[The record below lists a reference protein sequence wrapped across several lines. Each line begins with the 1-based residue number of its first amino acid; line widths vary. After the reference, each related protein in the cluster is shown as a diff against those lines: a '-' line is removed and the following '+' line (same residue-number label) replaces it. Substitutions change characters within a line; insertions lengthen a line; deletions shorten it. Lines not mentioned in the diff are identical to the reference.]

1 MLGGGLSPR
10 KESAVAKKTLDK
22 LSMKGKRV
30 LVRVDFNVPLDDNGN
45 VTDDRRIRMALPTIK
60 CASAA
65 GGRVILMSHLGRPD
79 GKPNP
84 AMSLKLTAV
93 ALAGLLGREVGFAPD
108 CIGAEVEKLVGAMK
122 DGEVMVLENL
132 RFHAG
137 EEANAPEFAAALR
150 KLADVY
156 VNDAFGT
163 AHRKHA
169 STYGVPALM
178 PQGTR
183 AVGFLIEKELKFLG
197 EALEKPVRPFV
208 AVLGGAKVSDK
219 IAVIENLLSKC
230 DRLLIGGA
238 MAYVFMAARGQK
250 VGKSKVEREV
260 KKKDGTKKDMI
271 AVAAKL
277 LEKIK
282 TAKCEVLFPADHLVA
297 KAFAADAETD
307 VQSPDIQDGWLGLDI
322 GPETIDLYREKLADA
337 KTVVW
342 NGPMGVFEMAPF
354 AEGSKALC
362 EAMARIAE
370 QGGTVVVGGG
380 DTAAAVE
387 KFGLAEKMTHIS
399 TGGGASL
406 EFLEGKPF
414 ETINILDDA

>member
-1 MLGGGLSPR
+1 
-10 KESAVAKKTLDK
+10 VAKKTLDQ
-22 LSMKGKRV
+22 LPMKGKRV
-30 LVRVDFNVPLDDNGN
+30 LIRVDFNVPLDENGN

-60 CASAA
+60 GAAAA

-79 GKPNP
+79 GQRVES
-84 AMSLKLTAV
+84 MSLKPTA
-93 ALAGLLGREVGFAPD
+93 ACLSKLLGADVRFAPD
-108 CIGAEVEKLVGAMK
+108 CIGPQVEKMAADLKG
-122 DGEVMVLENL
+122 GEILVLENL
-132 RFHAG
+132 RFHPG
-137 EEANAPEFAAALR
+137 EEENAPDFIQALR

-169 STYGVPALM
+169 STYGVPAAM
-178 PQGTR
+178 PKGTR
-183 AVGFLIEKELKFLG
+183 AIGFLIEKELKYLG
-197 EALEKPVRPFV
+197 EALNNPVRPFV
-208 AVLGGAKVSDK
+208 AVLGGVKVSDK
-219 IAVIENLLSKC
+219 IGVIENLLGKC

-238 MAYVFMAARGQK
+238 MAYVFMVAKGQK

-260 KKKDGTKKDMI
+260 KKKSGSKKDMI

-277 LEKIK
+277 LDKIK
-282 TAKCEVLFPADHLVA
+282 ASTCEVLLPVDHLVA
-297 KAFAADAETD
+297 RAYAADAETD
-307 VQSPDIQDGWLGLDI
+307 VQAPDIQDGWMGLDI
-322 GPETIDLYREKLADA
+322 GPDTTDLYREKLADA

-362 EAMARIAE
+362 EAMAKIAE

-380 DTAAAVE
+380 DTASAVE
-387 KFGLAEKMTHIS
+387 KFGMAGKMTHIS

-414 ETINILDDA
+414 ETLEILDDA

>member
-1 MLGGGLSPR
+1 
-10 KESAVAKKTLDK
+10 VAKKTLDQ
-22 LSMKGKRV
+22 LPLKGKRV
-30 LVRVDFNVPLDDNGN
+30 LVRVDFNVPLDENVN
-45 VTDDRRIRMALPTIK
+45 VTDDRRIRMAVPTIK
-60 CASAA
+60 CAMDA
-65 GGRVILMSHLGRPD
+65 GAKVILMSHLGRPD
-79 GKPNP
+79 GQAKPEF
-84 AMSLKLTAV
+84 SLKPTAV
-93 ALAGLLGREVGFAPD
+93 CLAGLLGRDVKFAPD
-108 CIGAEVEKLVGAMK
+108 CIGPEVEKIVGQMK
-122 DGEVMVLENL
+122 AGEALVLENL

-137 EEANAPEFAAALR
+137 EETSDKAFAESLR
-150 KLADVY
+150 RLADLY

-178 PQGTR
+178 PKGTR
-183 AVGFLIEKELKFLG
+183 AIGFLVEKELKFLG
-197 EALEKPVRPFV
+197 DALQKPERPFV
-208 AVLGGAKVSDK
+208 AVLGGVKVSDK
-219 IAVIENLLSKC
+219 IAVIENLLTKV

-260 KKKDGTKKDMI
+260 AKKDGTKKNII

-277 LEKIK
+277 LDKIK
-282 TAKCEVLFPADHLVA
+282 ASKAEVLFPIDHLVA

-307 VQSPDIQDGWLGLDI
+307 VQGPEIEDGWIGLDI
-322 GPETIDLYREKLADA
+322 GPETTALYREKLADS

-354 AEGSKALC
+354 AEGSRALC
-362 EAMARIAE
+362 EAMAHVAE
-370 QGGTVVVGGG
+370 HGTVVVGGG

-387 KFGLAEKMTHIS
+387 KFGLAARMTHIS

-414 ETINILDDA
+414 ETIEILDDA

>member
-1 MLGGGLSPR
+1 M
-10 KESAVAKKTLDK
+10 AKKTLDK
-22 LSMKGKRV
+22 MPMKGKRV
-30 LVRVDFNVPLDDNGN
+30 LVRVDFNVPLDENGN

-84 AMSLKLTAV
+84 AMSMKPTAV
-93 ALAGLLGREVGFAPD
+93 ALAGLLGREVRFAPD
-108 CIGAEVEKLVGAMK
+108 CIGAEVDKMVAGLK
-122 DGEVMVLENL
+122 DGDVLVLENL

-137 EEANAPEFAAALR
+137 EEANDPEFTTALR
-150 KLADVY
+150 NLADLY

-178 PQGTR
+178 PKGTR

-208 AVLGGAKVSDK
+208 AVMGGVKVSDK
-219 IAVIENLLSKC
+219 IAVIENLLGKC

-238 MAYVFMAARGQK
+238 MAYVFMVARGEK

-260 KKKDGTKKDMI
+260 KKKDGSKKDMI

-282 TAKCEVLFPADHLVA
+282 TAKCEVIFPVDHLVA

-307 VQSPDIQDGWLGLDI
+307 VQSPDIQDGWIGLDI
-322 GPETIDLYREKLADA
+322 GPETTDLYREKLADA

-362 EAMARIAE
+362 AAMAKVAE
-370 QGGTVVVGGG
+370 QGGTAVVGGG

>member
-1 MLGGGLSPR
+1 M
-10 KESAVAKKTLDK
+10 AKKTLDK
-22 LSMKGKRV
+22 MPMKGKRV

-84 AMSLKLTAV
+84 AMSMKPAAV
-93 ALAGLLGREVGFAPD
+93 ALAGLLGREVRFAPD
-108 CIGAEVEKLVGAMK
+108 CIGAEVDKMVAGLN
-122 DGEVMVLENL
+122 DGDVLVLENL

-137 EEANAPEFAAALR
+137 EEANDPEFTAALR
-150 KLADVY
+150 NLADLY

-178 PQGTR
+178 PKGTR

-208 AVLGGAKVSDK
+208 AVMGGVKVSDK
-219 IAVIENLLSKC
+219 IAVIENLLGKC

-238 MAYVFMAARGQK
+238 MAYVFMVARGEK

-260 KKKDGTKKDMI
+260 KKKDGSKKDMI

-277 LEKIK
+277 LGKIK
-282 TAKCEVLFPADHLVA
+282 TAKCEVIFPVDHLVA

-307 VQSPDIQDGWLGLDI
+307 VQSPDIQDGWIGLDI
-322 GPETIDLYREKLADA
+322 GPETTDLYREKLADA

-362 EAMARIAE
+362 AAMAKVAE
-370 QGGTVVVGGG
+370 QGGTAVVGGG

>member
-1 MLGGGLSPR
+1 
-10 KESAVAKKTLDK
+10 VAKKTLDK

-84 AMSLKLTAV
+84 AMSMKPTAV
-93 ALAGLLGREVGFAPD
+93 SLAGLLGREVRFAPD
-108 CIGAEVEKLVGAMK
+108 CIGPEVEKMVASMK
-122 DGEVMVLENL
+122 DGEILVLENL

-137 EEANAPEFAAALR
+137 EEANDPEFTAALR
-150 KLADVY
+150 NLADVY

-169 STYGVPALM
+169 STYGAAALM
-178 PQGTR
+178 SKGSR

-208 AVLGGAKVSDK
+208 AVLGGVKVSDK
-219 IAVIENLLSKC
+219 IAVIENLLGKC

-238 MAYVFMAARGQK
+238 MAYVFMVARGEK

-260 KKKDGTKKDMI
+260 VKKKDGSKKDMI

-282 TAKCEVLFPADHLVA
+282 AAKCEVIFPVDHLVA
-297 KAFAADAETD
+297 KAFAADAGTD
-307 VQSPDIQDGWLGLDI
+307 VQSPDIQDGWMGLDI
-322 GPETIDLYREKLADA
+322 GPETIGLYCEKLADA
-337 KTVVW
+337 RTVLW

-362 EAMARIAE
+362 AAMAKIAE